1 MRDLLA
7 RFLRYLSVERNASRH
22 TVRAYRADLESFRGF
37 GEAAGCTEIAA
48 VDTRLIRAYL
58 AHLHRHGL
66 DPVSVARH
74 LSALRSWFRF
84 LLRRGVVERNVARD
98 VRSPRLPRKLVAF
111 LPVDEAM
118 PMVDARALSGAAR
131 ARDVAILEL
140 LYASGLRVSE
150 LVGLDLDAVDG
161 ETMTVRVLGKGSK
174 ERVVPFGGAAARALE
189 AYRGSRPLTRGPLF
203 VNARGGRLSARSVQG
218 IVKRAARAAGITRRV
233 SPHTL
238 RHTFATHLLDGGA
251 DLRMVQD
258 LLGHSRLSTTQRYT
272 HVGST
277 QIMRIYDVAH
287 PRARA
292 AGRASA
298 ASTR

>member
-7 RFLRYLSVERNASRH
+7 LFLRYLSVERDASRH
-22 TVRAYRADLESFRGF
+22 TVRAYRTDLERFCGF
-37 GEAAGCTEIAA
+37 SQGAGCAEADA

-58 AHLHRHGL
+58 ADLHRQGL

-84 LLRRGVVERNVARD
+84 LVRRGVVARNVARD
-98 VRSPRLPRKLVAF
+98 VRSPRLPRKLATF
-111 LPVDEAM
+111 LPIDEAM
-118 PMVDARALSGAAR
+118 PMVDARRLQGTAR

-150 LVGLDLDAVDG
+150 LVGLDVDAIDG
-161 ETMTVRVLGKGSK
+161 ESKTVRVHGKGNK
-174 ERVVPFGGAAARALE
+174 ERVVPFGRTTARALA
-189 AYRGSRPLTRGPLF
+189 AYRAGQPAPRGPLF
-203 VNARGGRLSARSVQG
+203 ANARGGRLSTRSVQN
-218 IVKRAARAAGITRRV
+218 IVKRAARAAGIARRV
-233 SPHTL
+233 SPHTV

-272 HVGST
+272 HVSSAR
-277 QIMRIYDVAH
+277 IMQTYDGAH
-287 PRARA
+287 PRARI
-292 AGRASA
+292 AGKAPSA
-298 ASTR
+298 PAR